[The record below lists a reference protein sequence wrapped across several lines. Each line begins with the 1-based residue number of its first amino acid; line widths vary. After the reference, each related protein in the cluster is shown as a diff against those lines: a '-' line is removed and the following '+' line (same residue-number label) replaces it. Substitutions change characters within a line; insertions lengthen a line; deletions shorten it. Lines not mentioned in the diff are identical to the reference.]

1 MFRPLTDACTRRDHL
16 RHFLAF
22 PRLVRSVLRAQRADE
37 DTLGVAV
44 RPEARR
50 ARMFPYLDRAACE
63 GLDPELFYAESGAAI
78 LKAKSLCAR
87 CACREKCLE
96 WAIRRE
102 EFGVWG
108 GTTAR
113 ERAAIRRERGLRLS
127 PAGVA

>member
-1 MFRPLTDACTRRDHL
+1 
-16 RHFLAF
+16 
-22 PRLVRSVLRAQRADE
+22 
-37 DTLGVAV
+37 
-44 RPEARR
+44 
-50 ARMFPYLDRAACE
+50 MFPFLDDAACK

-78 LKAKSLCAR
+78 VRAKSMCAG
-87 CACREKCLE
+87 CPSRERCLE

-113 ERAAIRRERGLRLS
+113 ERAAMRRERGLRLV